1 MVIFL
6 SRSDLCV
13 LAVNCVFAKLS
24 SGILTFRAE
33 TQESRKDPKGK
44 QRLEVANKRRM
55 FKQTYLVTGGAG
67 FIGSHIV
74 ERLVRDGHRV
84 RVLDDFSSGKESN
97 LESFRKEIE
106 LVRGDIRD
114 AAVVNEATKDVDIVF
129 HEAALGSVPRSVADP
144 LTTHEVNMTGT
155 LNVLLAARE
164 AGVKRVVYASSSSV
178 YGETPVLPKS
188 EDMTPQP
195 LSPYALSKL
204 VGEHYAS
211 VFKHIYGFDVV
222 ALRYFN
228 IFGPRQDP
236 ESQYAA
242 VIPRFITALLEGKS
256 PVVYGDGLQS
266 RDFTYVD
273 NVVEANL
280 LASEADGAGAKAF
293 NVACGGRY
301 TLLDLLAK
309 LKQILGSDIEPI
321 HEAARAGDVKDSQ
334 ASIAAAQREL
344 GYKVSVGFEEGL
356 HKTAAWYQSQ
366 MR

>member
-1 MVIFL
+1 M
-6 SRSDLCV
+6 
-13 LAVNCVFAKLS
+13 A
-24 SGILTFRAE
+24 
-33 TQESRKDPKGK
+33 
-44 QRLEVANKRRM
+44 
-55 FKQTYLVTGGAG
+55 KQTYLVTGGAG
-67 FIGSHIV
+67 FIGSHLA
-74 ERLVRDGHRV
+74 ERLVRDGHHV

-97 LESFRKEIE
+97 LESFRSEIDV
-106 LVRGDIRD
+106 VRGDIRE
-114 AAVVNEATKDVDIVF
+114 AAIVKEAMRGVDIVF

-155 LNVLLAARE
+155 LNVLLAARD

-178 YGETPVLPKS
+178 YGETPVLPKK

-211 VFKHIYGFDVV
+211 VFKHVYSFEVV

-242 VIPRFITALLEGKS
+242 VIPRFITALLEGKP

-280 LASEADGAGAKAF
+280 LASEAGNAAGKAF

-301 TLLDLLAK
+301 TLLELLAL
-309 LKQILGSDIEPI
+309 LKEILGSEIEPI
-321 HEAARAGDVKDSQ
+321 HEAARAGDVRDSQ
-334 ASIAAAQREL
+334 AAIEAAQQAL
-344 GYKVSVGFEEGL
+344 GYHVSVDFDEGL
-356 HKTAAWYQSQ
+356 RRTADWYKKTGAS
-366 MR
+366 MSL